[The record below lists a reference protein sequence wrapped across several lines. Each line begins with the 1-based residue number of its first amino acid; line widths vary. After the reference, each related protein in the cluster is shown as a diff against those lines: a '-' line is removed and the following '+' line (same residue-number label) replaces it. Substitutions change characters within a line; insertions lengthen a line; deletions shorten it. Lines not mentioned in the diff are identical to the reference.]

1 MPGDGSWLTVLTTP
15 FCVCEDLW
23 DVSVLSNS
31 DFMYVMCRTILKKT
45 GARLPGHL
53 KVAPPLTCDF
63 RARLGGP
70 MRD

>member
-45 GARLPGHL
+45 GAHLPASFL
-53 KVAPPLTCDF
+53 NLFTDDI
-63 RARLGGP
+63 RT
-70 MRD
+70 